1 MTPPMATEF
10 PFSIAVANHH
20 FSILQPFL
28 LRKIIDAVDL
38 RVAWDGRKTQKLTAS
53 KWLNLWIQKTSLYSP
68 FRPFGM
74 ITYQQLL
81 NEPWGLSIE
90 LSSSWW
96 ETRNLTCRW
105 SFWWQVRSWEGIGIV
120 DALPSNLLM
129 AVLVPTSI
137 PSQLP
142 IEGAQMLLQRAGS
155 LGTRRASPFG
165 LKAWLLFS
173 KCFPSTWDCK
183 GDFKHV
189 NVWRWIGSLSLSI
202 YIYIYTYTNL
212 FLS

>member
-1 MTPPMATEF
+1 MAQLVNPKNITILPFPTFWDDNISTVTE
-10 PFSIAVANHH
+10 
-20 FSILQPFL
+20 
-28 LRKIIDAVDL
+28 
-38 RVAWDGRKTQKLTAS
+38 WT
-53 KWLNLWIQKTSLYSP
+53 
-68 FRPFGM
+68 M
-74 ITYQQLL
+74 
-81 NEPWGLSIE
+81 GLESIE

-189 NVWRWIGSLSLSI
+189 NVWRWIGSLSLSL
-202 YIYIYTYTNL
+202 YIYIH
-212 FLS
+212 LSM